1 MIFFENGYFEFS
13 EKVLNFANC
22 KILNQMKKISKRH
35 LLLLASLCGV
45 LLGWS
50 ASAQTCIRYI
60 KPEDIG
66 TKTLYADSVL
76 TSITLPRGVSRLN
89 NYPKFNVAA
98 MELYQ
103 AIQDPDKDILQV
115 WVCGSASPD
124 GLWADN
130 VKLSQARTD
139 AAVGYLKSIIDIP
152 DWKIHKE
159 SLNEDWDRLAELVE
173 ASDIPYKWEVL
184 YIIRTKEWGERKT
197 ALQKLDG
204 GRVWKI
210 LENDFFP
217 QLRCV
222 RFAIYCRWDPTK
234 PHLSKPV
241 EEQVKVVEQPAK
253 MDTIYVRDTVF
264 MVRETVYMAQEAPV
278 TKEDAYEEY
287 REKSLRQKKVWDTP
301 WMAGV
306 KTDVATDIL
315 ALPQAGIELQLSK
328 KVSLEMTGWYS
339 KYAYIHPC
347 DDFKVYGF
355 RPELRYW
362 VKDVMTKGAFF
373 GVHANVAWYAL
384 MANDVD
390 FYQNASLCTVPNCT
404 KRHFF
409 DYEYTDADGKKVM
422 NHYHDTPAWSVG
434 LTLGYALALD
444 RKQHWAFEFVAG
456 LGYAHYEQNHYQ
468 KSQPWNLL
476 TKEMP
481 QVNDYFGITR
491 LSINIAYRFSLRR
504 YNSTQY

>member
-1 MIFFENGYFEFS
+1 
-13 EKVLNFANC
+13 
-22 KILNQMKKISKRH
+22 MKRMSKRH
-35 LLLLASLCGV
+35 LFLLVSLCGM

-66 TKTLYADSVL
+66 TKALYADSVL
-76 TSITLPRGVSRLN
+76 TSITLPRGVARLN

-98 MELYQ
+98 LELYEVL
-103 AIQDPDKDILQV
+103 QDPTKDILQV

-124 GLWADN
+124 GLWGDN

-139 AAVGYLKSIIDIP
+139 AAVAYLKSIIDIP

-210 LENDFFP
+210 LEKDFFP

-234 PHLSKPV
+234 PHLSAPV
-241 EEQVKVVEQPAK
+241 EEPVMAAEEPAK
-253 MDTIYVRDTVF
+253 ADTVYVRDTVF
-264 MVRETVYMAQEAPV
+264 MMRETVYMTPEPPV
-278 TKEDAYEEY
+278 TEEDVYEEY

-306 KTDVATDIL
+306 KTNLVSDALAVPSVGVEVQLGRSLSFDLQGWKTDFNIFNTKDQL
-315 ALPQAGIELQLSK
+315 AS
-328 KVSLEMTGWYS
+328 
-339 KYAYIHPC
+339 
-347 DDFKVYGF
+347 FYGF
-355 RPELRYW
+355 APELRLW
-362 VKDVMTKGAFF
+362 FGGSTMRKGSFI
-373 GVHANVAWYAL
+373 GLHGRCAWYTL
-384 MANDVD
+384 QWTDGLL
-390 FYQNASLCTVPNCT
+390 YQNGPDNVWHGNFHNAGN
-404 KRHFF
+404 R
-409 DYEYTDADGKKVM
+409 
-422 NHYHDTPAWSVG
+422 NPAWCAGFTYGYSLGFGQKKHWG
-434 LTLGYALALD
+434 L
-444 RKQHWAFEFVAG
+444 EFVLG
-456 LGYAHYEQNHYQ
+456 LGYANYAQNTAAFNGGIWEYREHQ
-468 KSQPWNLL
+468 AKHH
-476 TKEMP
+476 
-481 QVNDYFGITR
+481 FGITKAQ
-491 LSINIAYRFSLRR
+491 INLTYRFSLRR
-504 YNSTQY
+504 VDPSYYENN